1 MSSYELERAL
11 MSKKDVLKRVG
22 QIYALALQH
31 GLTDEDIILHLN
43 REFAFLYQGEK
54 YKQYKNWK
62 PQEEL

>member
-1 MSSYELERAL
+1 